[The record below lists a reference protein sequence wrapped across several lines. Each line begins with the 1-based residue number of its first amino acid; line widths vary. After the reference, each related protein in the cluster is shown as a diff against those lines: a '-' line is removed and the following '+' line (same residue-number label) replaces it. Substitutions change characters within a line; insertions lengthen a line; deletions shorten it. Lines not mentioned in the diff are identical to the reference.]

1 MLDGIDRA
9 LVFLLNHNKIS
20 REQYSGLYL
29 YYRDLLGTNNYNLDL
44 IKKDLKYLFDDSS
57 YVNSILSR
65 NNISN
70 SESNINQV
78 SSNENSISLVDVY
91 DFKRGEQNYI
101 KLSYSDGSVRIFENN
116 LKKNGVS
123 YKGKEIFDVLKNK
136 YGENDITRVFHDF
149 IKDSIEV
156 KLYDFKDLSNR
167 NFYDQLSSNEQQFV
181 NEVMRVYP
189 DKNILS
195 GPDSNMFIVRGLNDG
210 DLLVQ
215 VDVVDGVYQV
225 RPIIGNYI
233 SDDSSSL
240 GDNSNSISHQKTLS
254 TVAGR
259 MLSDR
264 RETGFVTLLLSIFLA
279 GISSGIIFMIILNL
293 LA

>member
-70 SESNINQV
+70 IESNINQV

>member
-123 YKGKEIFDVLKNK
+123 YKVKEIFDVLKNK